1 MCRSA
6 MMSISLV
13 KFRWLEVSSVG
24 SGELGIC
31 VQVSQKILSGGHSH
45 YWRQFKCH
53 SLTISISQG
62 NNSICACMCKGTPF
76 VLAKGN
82 KQSPNVNVKCYAGM
96 GCVPI
101 ILIEKG
107 RLENRMYNYF
117 VILVYIC
124 LC

>member
-1 MCRSA
+1 

-31 VQVSQKILSGGHSH
+31 IQISQKILSGGHSR

-96 GCVPI
+96 GSVPI

-124 LC
+124 IC